1 MQKLI
6 IFEFLLFT
14 VSIFGQTELDP
25 NKYYAETNT
34 VFIKSKVFEKE
45 RELQIFI
52 PDEYFKNPDKKFKV
66 LYLFD
71 AQNQRIFNYIS
82 GNIQFL
88 SMTDIEPMIIVGVV
102 TEDRWSEFLTPNNHE
117 ETLERYKPPMGNADL
132 LIKHIQE
139 EIEPYL
145 KQNYRTEDYRLA
157 IGQSL
162 GATFLTYAAMST
174 ENLFDY
180 NIVISPNYDYDQKQ
194 FVERFKKF
202 VKTDLSKTKRFYFA
216 NSYGDDYEQKFSES
230 LNEVIEILKY
240 SNNPQ
245 IKWNY
250 KKLDIDKHGLTW
262 LGVYNGLLNWKEK
275 SATTTYISH
284 I

>member
-1 MQKLI
+1 MQRLAVI
-6 IFEFLLFT
+6 IFFLST
-14 VSIFGQTELDP
+14 ITTYSQAELDP

-34 VFIKSKVFEKE
+34 VFIKSEVYEKE

-102 TEDRWSEFLTPNNHE
+102 TEDRWSEFLTPNNYE
-117 ETLERYKPPMGNADL
+117 ETLERYEPPMGNADL
-132 LIKHIQE
+132 LIDHIQK

-145 KQNYRTEDYRLA
+145 KRNYRTEDYRLA

-162 GATFLTYAAMST
+162 GATFVTYASMT
-174 ENLFDY
+174 TDNLFDY
-180 NIVISPNYDYDQKQ
+180 NILISPNYDYDEKQ
-194 FVERFKKF
+194 FVDRFKKF
-202 VKTDLSKTKRFYFA
+202 VKSDLGKTKRFYFA
-216 NSYGDDYEQKFSES
+216 NGYGDDYEEKFDEP

-240 SNNPQ
+240 SDNSK

-250 KKLDIDKHGLTW
+250 KKLDIDKH
-262 LGVYNGLLNWKEK
+262 
-275 SATTTYISH
+275 
-284 I
+284 